1 MPKDIK
7 KILKNY
13 SDENINLSEN
23 HTRKF
28 EAKLMQNLHQSKPK
42 KQIGKWLSIAA
53 SLVLLLSLAIQFYPT
68 KNSKDIESPI
78 ENSQPNLPQKVSLGN
93 ISPELNTIETYY
105 TNSINYELSQ
115 LDLNENNKE
124 ILDQYLAKI
133 GELTKEYK
141 KLTQELNKKGIND
154 ATIEALISNLQLR
167 LQLLKRL
174 KKQLNDLKK
183 LNTQQNENQII

>member
-7 KILKNY
+7 KTLKNY
-13 SDENINLSEN
+13 TDENINLSEN
-23 HTRKF
+23 HTKKF

-42 KQIGKWLSIAA
+42 NQIFAWLSIAA
-53 SLVLLLSLAIQFYPT
+53 SLVLLVSLAIQFYPT
-68 KNSKDIESPI
+68 KNIEDIKYPI
-78 ENSQPNLPQKVSLGN
+78 ENNESNQPEKVSLGS

-141 KLTQELNKKGIND
+141 KLTQELSKKGIND
-154 ATIEALISNLQLR
+154 ATVDALISNLQLR

-174 KKQLNDLKK
+174 KKQLNDLKN
-183 LNTQQNENQII
+183 LNTKQDENQII